1 MSDILEI
8 NSIDLNARGVSR
20 YNNKVVFVDG
30 ALPGEKVVVDIVR
43 KTKKYDLAVLKQIVT
58 QSNFRKEPLCKHFG
72 TCGGCI
78 MQHIDPKSQ
87 VSMKQR
93 ILEDNL
99 FHLGKINPDFILQ
112 AIYGLD
118 WQYRCRA
125 KFSVKLGSKKSFV
138 SIGFLERRSLFVT
151 DINYCPIL
159 HNDISK
165 LISPLREVISQL
177 SISRNIFN
185 IEVSIGDNSVIHLS
199 ICTSNQ
205 LSYTDKSLLL
215 KFEKEYNTKCW
226 IQRGKNQEL
235 YQISN
240 NDRELYYSLPEF
252 GFLMHFNVN
261 DFTQINH
268 SVNRIMVSRVLSLLD
283 IKPSDVILDLFCGL
297 GNFTLPLATKARKV
311 IGIDINNDLIV
322 RASNIATF
330 YKLDKI
336 ISFKV
341 VNLFEI
347 EMNWFSKLEIF
358 DILLLDPPRD
368 GAFSIV
374 KSLSVCKKK
383 FLPRRI
389 VYVSCN
395 PSTLSRDVNVLVY
408 ECGYTLKCAGVINMF
423 THTGH
428 VESITV
434 LEL

>member
-1 MSDILEI
+1 MSDVLEV
-8 NSIDLNARGVSR
+8 NSVDLNARGVSR
-20 YNNKVVFVDG
+20 YNNKVIFVDG
-30 ALPGEKVVVDIVR
+30 VLPGEKVLVDIVK
-43 KTKKYDLAVLKQIVT
+43 KTKKYDLAVLKEILI
-58 QSNFRKEPLCKHFG
+58 QSSFRRKPFCRHFG
-72 TCGGCI
+72 TCGGCV

-87 VSMKQR
+87 VSIKQR

-99 FHLGKINPDFILQ
+99 FYLGKIKPSFILQ

-125 KFSVKLGSKKSFV
+125 KFSVKSGAKKSLV
-138 SIGFLERRSLFVT
+138 SLGFRERRSLFVT
-151 DINYCPIL
+151 DISYCPIL
-159 HNDISK
+159 HNDINE

-177 SISRNIFN
+177 SISKNISH

-199 ICTSNQ
+199 IRTSSQ
-205 LSYTDKSLLL
+205 LSYGDTIVLLEFER
-215 KFEKEYNTKCW
+215 KFNTKCW
-226 IQRGKNQEL
+226 IQRDSNQEL
-235 YQISN
+235 YKISN
-240 NDRELYYSLPEF
+240 KDKELYYSLPEF
-252 GFLMHFNVN
+252 GFLMHFHVN

-283 IKPSDVILDLFCGL
+283 IKSSDVILDLFCGL
-297 GNFTLPLATKARKV
+297 GNFTLPIATKAKKV

-322 RASNIATF
+322 RASSISMF

-336 ISFKV
+336 ISFQV

-347 EMNWFSKLEIF
+347 EMNWFSKIGVF
-358 DILLLDPPRD
+358 DILLLDPPRE

-383 FLPRRI
+383 LPRRI

-395 PSTLSRDVNVLVY
+395 PSTLSRDVNILVH
-408 ECGYTLKCAGVINMF
+408 ECGYVLKCSGVINMF

-428 VESITV
+428 IESITV

>member
-1 MSDILEI
+1 MSDVLEI
-8 NSIDLNARGVSR
+8 NSVDLNARGISR
-20 YNNKVVFVDG
+20 YNNKVIFVDG
-30 ALPGEKVVVDIVR
+30 VLPGEKVLVDIVK
-43 KTKKYDLAVLKQIVT
+43 KTKKYDLAILKQILM
-58 QSNFRKEPLCKHFG
+58 QSNFRRKPFCEYFG

-78 MQHIDPKSQ
+78 MQHIDTRSQ
-87 VSMKQR
+87 VSIKQR

-99 FHLGKINPDFILQ
+99 FHLGKTNPSFILQ
-112 AIYGLD
+112 AVYGLD
-118 WQYRCRA
+118 HQYRCRA
-125 KFSVKLGSKKSFV
+125 KFSVKLGAKKSFV
-138 SIGFLERRSLFVT
+138 LLGFRARHSIFVT

-159 HNDISK
+159 HKDISK
-165 LISPLREVISQL
+165 LILPLKEVVSQL
-177 SISRNIFN
+177 SISKNISN
-185 IEVSIGDNSVIHLS
+185 IEVSIGDNLVIHFL
-199 ICTSNQ
+199 ICTFDQ
-205 LSYTDKSLLL
+205 LSYSDKIILL
-215 KFEKEYNTKCW
+215 KFEEKHNTKCW
-226 IQRGKNQEL
+226 IQRARNQEV

-240 NDRELYYSLPEF
+240 NYRELYYSLPEF

-283 IKPSDVILDLFCGL
+283 IKASDVILDLFCGL
-297 GNFTLPLATKARKV
+297 GNFTLPLATKAKKV
-311 IGIDINNDLIV
+311 IGIDINNDLIA
-322 RASNIATF
+322 RASNISMF

-341 VNLFEI
+341 LNLFKI
-347 EMNWFSKLEIF
+347 GINWFSNIEAF
-358 DILLLDPPRD
+358 DILILDPPRE

-374 KSLSVCKKK
+374 KSLSACKKK
-383 FLPRRI
+383 LPRRI

-408 ECGYTLKCAGVINMF
+408 ECGYVLKCSGIINMF